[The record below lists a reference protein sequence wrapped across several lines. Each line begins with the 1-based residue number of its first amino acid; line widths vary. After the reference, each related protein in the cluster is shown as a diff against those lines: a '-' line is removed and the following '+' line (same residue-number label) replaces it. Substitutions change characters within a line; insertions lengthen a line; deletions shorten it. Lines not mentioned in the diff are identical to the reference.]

1 MSRSVKA
8 MTGLKDNI
16 EVRIERRK
24 ETQMVHIPV
33 LETAQDVAACT
44 LPISHRPIPVCPFV
58 RLEVIPASVPEPAS
72 VRVGC
77 WREALEVAIERVVV
91 RNPS

>member
-8 MTGLKDNI
+8 MTGRKDNI

-24 ETQMVHIPV
+24 ETQMVHI

-44 LPISHRPIPVCPFV
+44 LPISHRPIPFV

>member
-1 MSRSVKA
+1 
-8 MTGLKDNI
+8 
-16 EVRIERRK
+16 
-24 ETQMVHIPV
+24 MVHIPV

-44 LPISHRPIPVCPFV
+44 LPVSHRPIPVCPFV

-77 WREALEVAIERVVV
+77 WREAREAAIGRVALT
-91 RNPS
+91 NPS